1 MKSPWGT
8 PKLPEIPPKWLH
20 SACPIVL
27 IEPTVSYSSSYSLWL
42 LHCHWGPNRGL
53 KTAIKLDKANC
64 SIIRTGCLGA
74 AAGVAMA
81 LDVLYAHPQ
90 LS

>member
-1 MKSPWGT
+1 MH
-8 PKLPEIPPKWLH
+8 I
-20 SACPIVL
+20 
-27 IEPTVSYSSSYSLWL
+27 
-42 LHCHWGPNRGL
+42 HCHGGPNRGL
-53 KTAIKLDKANC
+53 KTAIKLDEANC

-90 LS
+90 VFILAVIATNKVDRKKHIDPSGNFDSFEAAKEPHGLRCAI